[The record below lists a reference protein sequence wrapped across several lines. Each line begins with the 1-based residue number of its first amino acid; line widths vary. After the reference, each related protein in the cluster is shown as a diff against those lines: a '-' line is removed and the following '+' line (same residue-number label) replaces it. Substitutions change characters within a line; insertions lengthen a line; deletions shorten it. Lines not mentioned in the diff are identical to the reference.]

1 MNMAF
6 KDLFKFKKGKTTFVF
21 IGGKGG
27 VGKTTVS
34 AATALWL
41 AGEGK
46 KTLVISTDPAHSLSD
61 SLDKNLGHDPT
72 PIGENLWAA
81 EIDPEVAMQDY
92 QAKMKEQQALNQVW
106 TWV

>member
-1 MNMAF
+1 MAF

-41 AGEGK
+41 ASEGK
-46 KTLVISTDPAHSLSD
+46 KLS
-61 SLDKNLGHDPT
+61 
-72 PIGENLWAA
+72 
-81 EIDPEVAMQDY
+81 
-92 QAKMKEQQALNQVW
+92 
-106 TWV
+106 